1 MFQNNP
7 LLAQLKQ
14 QLHDN
19 APKVEGTVRA
29 TDKNYGFLEA
39 DDQKSYFI
47 PPPQMKKVMHGDRI
61 TARIQQHN
69 GRELVEPETLV
80 EPFLSRFVGRIQK
93 NDKRFTILPDIPG
106 LKEPLPCKIP
116 SQFPQQLENGDWV
129 VAELRKHPLKDD
141 QAFLAEATKFITNA
155 NDHFVPWW
163 VTLDRNKLERD
174 APQFE
179 HTEFTDDVQ
188 QRQDL
193 TDHFFITIDSA
204 STEDM
209 DDAIYVESCGDNTYQ
224 LMIAIADPTAY
235 IPENSPLDIIAQ
247 ERAYT
252 NYLPGFNIPML
263 PRLLSD
269 NLCSLRPHEK
279 RAALVCRVVINA
291 DGSLSDD
298 INFFSAWI
306 ISKAK
311 LAYNNVSDW
320 LENSGEWQPDTKIL
334 ENQLNILH
342 KITKLRL
349 QWRQQHA
356 LVFKDRPDYQ
366 FELNEF
372 GDVTNIHVEP
382 RRIANRLIE
391 EAMITANICAAQ
403 YISKHSEFGIF
414 NIHAGFDPQ
423 KAETLMA
430 LLKKHNIEFD
440 SENLFSMPVFCQIK
454 RQIDQLPTDYL
465 DIRIR
470 KFFSYVDISITPQP
484 HFGLGLSAYA
494 TWTSPI
500 RKYGDMIN
508 HRIIKAIIN
517 KKGMDNRPTAATIQ
531 QMNERRRLNRIAE
544 REVSDWLY
552 SRYLAD
558 KFDENEIYTA
568 YIFDIG
574 RGGIRA
580 KLLENGANV
589 FIPLPFIHC
598 VREELLCNAE
608 SGQIFI
614 KGEMVYQLGDSL
626 PVKLAEI
633 RKETRSI
640 IARPVINHQEDK
652 DK

>member
-14 QLHDN
+14 QLHDS

-349 QWRQQHA
+349 HWRQQHA

-403 YISKHSEFGIF
+403 YISKYSEFGIF

>member
-93 NDKRFTILPDIPG
+93 NDKRFFILPDIPG
-106 LKEPLPCKIP
+106 LKEPILCKIT
-116 SQFPQQLENGDWV
+116 QKIQQPLEDGDWV

-141 QAFLAEATKFITNA
+141 QVFLAEVTKFITNA

-163 VTLDRNKLERD
+163 VTLERNKLERD
-174 APQFE
+174 APQYE
-179 HTEFTDDVQ
+179 QTEFIDNIQ

-193 TDHFFITIDSA
+193 TDRFFITIDSA

-209 DDAIYVESCGDNTYQ
+209 DDAIYVESCDNNSYQ
-224 LMIAIADPTAY
+224 LLIAIADPTAY
-235 IPENSPLDIIAQ
+235 IPENSPIDITAQ
-247 ERAYT
+247 ERAFT

-263 PRLLSD
+263 PRILSD

-279 RAALVCRVVINA
+279 RAALVCRVIINA

-320 LENSGEWQPDTKIL
+320 LENTGEWQPDTGIL
-334 ENQLNILH
+334 ENQLTLLH
-342 KITKLRL
+342 QITKLRL

-372 GDVTNIHVEP
+372 GDVINIHVEP
-382 RRIANRLIE
+382 RRIANRIIE

-403 YISKHSEFGIF
+403 YISKHAEFGIF

-423 KAETLMA
+423 KAEVLMA

-440 SENLFSMPVFCQIK
+440 SENLFSMPVFCHIK

-470 KFFSYVDISITPQP
+470 KFLSYVDISITPQP

-508 HRIIKAIIN
+508 HRILKAIIN
-517 KKGMDNRPTAATIQ
+517 KTDLVKPTVATIQ

-552 SRYLAD
+552 TRYLAD
-558 KFDENEIYTA
+558 KFDENIIYTA
-568 YIFDIG
+568 FIFDIS

-589 FIPLPFIHC
+589 FIPLPLIHSA
-598 VREELLCNAE
+598 REELLCNAE
-608 SGQIFI
+608 NGQIFI

-626 PVKLAEI
+626 PVKLTEI

-640 IARPVINHQEDK
+640 IACPAK
-652 DK
+652 SSG

>member
-29 TDKNYGFLEA
+29 TDKNYGFLEV

-93 NDKRFTILPDIPG
+93 NDKRFYILPDIPG

-116 SQFPQQLENGDWV
+116 AKFPQQLENGDWV
-129 VAELRKHPLKDD
+129 VAELRKHPLRDD
-141 QAFLAEATKFITNA
+141 HVFLAEVTKFITNA
-155 NDHFVPWW
+155 DDHFVPWW

-179 HTEFTDDVQ
+179 QTEFIDDVQ

-193 TDHFFITIDSA
+193 TEQFFITIDSA

-209 DDAIYVESCGDNTYQ
+209 DDAIYAEPYGDNAYQ
-224 LMIAIADPTAY
+224 LLIAIADPTAY
-235 IPENSPLDIIAQ
+235 IPENSPIDVIAQ
-247 ERAYT
+247 ERAFT

-263 PRLLSD
+263 PRILSD

-279 RAALVCRVVINA
+279 RAALICRVIINA

-311 LAYNNVSDW
+311 LVYDNVSDW
-320 LENSGEWQPDTKIL
+320 LEKTGEWQPDTNTL
-334 ENQLNILH
+334 ANQLTLLH
-342 KITKLRL
+342 NITKLRL

-403 YISKHSEFGIF
+403 FISKHSEFGIF

-423 KAETLMA
+423 KAEALMA
-430 LLKKHNIEFD
+430 LLRKHNIEFD
-440 SENLFSMPVFCQIK
+440 AENFFSMPAFCQIK
-454 RQIDQLPTDYL
+454 RKIDQLPTDYL

-470 KFFSYVDISITPQP
+470 KFLSYVDISFSPQP

-517 KKGMDNRPTAATIQ
+517 QTKLSQPSVNIIQ

-552 SRYLAD
+552 IRYLAER
-558 KFDENEIYTA
+558 FDENTIYTA
-568 YIFDIG
+568 IIFDVG

-580 KLLENGANV
+580 KLLENGANI
-589 FIPLPFIHC
+589 FIPLPFIHS

-614 KGEMVYQLGDSL
+614 KGEMIYQLGDSL

-640 IARPVINHQEDK
+640 IARPVINHQDK
-652 DK
+652 KDE